1 MKVVILCG
9 GKGVRLKELTED
21 IPKPLIEIGDRA
33 VVWHV
38 MKIYEASGFTDFILC
53 TGYKGGAIEDYFEKV
68 ENGWRVQ
75 CVDTGVEA
83 NKAERVRAV
92 RNLIDEED
100 FFCTYADGL
109 AKISVSDLLKAHKK
123 SGRVATMTCVSP
135 VSQFGI
141 VEIGEAGVVREFR
154 EKPPLDHWINGGF
167 FVFNQKIFDYLEP
180 GFDLEDEVF
189 GKLALQKE
197 ILAYKLNAY
206 WQCMDTFKDMQTLNQ
221 IWKANQAPWKIW
233 D

>member
-9 GKGVRLKELTED
+9 GKGVRLKELTEE

-38 MKIYEASGFTDFILC
+38 MKIYEAFGFTDFILC
-53 TGYKGGAIEDYFEKV
+53 TGYKGGMIENYFKEV
-68 ENGWRVQ
+68 EDGWRVR
-75 CVDTGVEA
+75 CVDSGPEA

-92 RNLIDEED
+92 RDFVDGDD

-109 AKISVSDLLKAHKK
+109 AKINMHELLKTHEKG
-123 SGRVATMTCVSP
+123 GRIATMTCVSP
-135 VSQFGI
+135 VSQFGV
-141 VEIGEAGVVREFR
+141 VEIGEAGVIREFR

-167 FVFNQKIFDYLEP
+167 FVFNKKIFDYLEP
-180 GFDLEDEVF
+180 GLDLEDEVF
-189 GKLALQKE
+189 RKLVLQKE
-197 ILAYKLNAY
+197 ILAYKLNTY

-221 IWKANQAPWKIW
+221 LWKANQAPWKIW